1 LLLLVLLV
9 SKVHRAHRVTK
20 AYRVLLAAHLHP
32 LDQLALEVH
41 RVLVLDL
48 KVLEVRKDRLAH
60 KDL

>member
-1 LLLLVLLV
+1 LV

-32 LDQLALEVH
+32 LDQLALEVR